1 MGTQFR
7 GARDR
12 SLPALW
18 RLHTAQAGMWCGS
31 AGRMPVACCLFQ
43 LVQTGL
49 CCLLV
54 RTNGVDEG
62 AEDAGKQEGPAAVAP
77 QPVQRRH
84 NDAAQRVY
92 AERQPI
98 QAFPPACGSQH
109 SIIYMYASGS
119 HSPWEVVVL
128 RERRRTSQ
136 PATHG
141 ASAVQAEQSSLR
153 SRGAWS
159 PTFPPAFMT
168 PLNWQ
173 HSRQAVRPKNQE
185 GNLTCS
191 AQCLGD
197 HTCDVVQRLD
207 GHE

>member
-1 MGTQFR
+1 MGTQSR
-7 GARDR
+7 GAWER
-12 SLPALW
+12 SLPVLG
-18 RLHTAQAGMWCGS
+18 RLHTAQAGLWCGS
-31 AGRMPVACCLFQ
+31 AGRMPVACCLFL

-54 RTNGVDEG
+54 RTNGIDEG

-84 NDAAQRVY
+84 NDAAQRVD
-92 AERQPI
+92 AEGQPV
-98 QAFPPACGSQH
+98 QALPPPCGSA
-109 SIIYMYASGS
+109 ASYTCMPVEAT
-119 HSPWEVVVL
+119 SPWEVVVL

-153 SRGAWS
+153 SRGAWI
-159 PTFPPAFMT
+159 PTFPPAFTT

-173 HSRQAVRPKNQE
+173 RGWQAVRPKNQE
-185 GNLTCS
+185 GFSCS
-191 AQCLGD
+191 AQCL
-197 HTCDVVQRLD
+197 
-207 GHE
+207 